1 MSRYNYF
8 TNHENLVVCTSK
20 SRGVTLRGEAHCS
33 PEDNFSLQTGKR
45 WARARCELKVAKSNI
60 RDLKTMCDVY
70 QGAIQEM
77 TRYMERYSAKLNSAV
92 EAKERALKVL
102 DDLRNGGVNDVF

>member
-8 TNHENLVVCTSK
+8 TNHEDLVVCVSK
-20 SRGVTLRGEAHCS
+20 GQGVTLRGEAHCS
-33 PEDNFSLQTGKR
+33 PEDKFNLQTGQK
-45 WARARCELKVAKSNI
+45 WARARCELKVAKDNI
-60 RDLKTMCDVY
+60 RYLKTMRDVY

-92 EAKERALKVL
+92 EAKERALKAL
-102 DDLRNGGVNDVF
+102 DDLRNGGANDVF